1 MTRCV
6 DIPPVLVPPRVTPPF
21 VVQVADVELFLDCG
35 ADEVW
40 GKPLK
45 MEKFNAAMAALAT

>member
-1 MTRCV
+1 
-6 DIPPVLVPPRVTPPF
+6 
-21 VVQVADVELFLDCG
+21 VADVELFLDCG